1 MALKLNI
8 KFDLKKVPKGARIA
22 IAVAPAVII
31 AILFVVLVYMPKTKE
46 VKMLNADISKQENE
60 IAKNKTK
67 AAKLDILK
75 IENDKLTKK
84 LKELQ
89 EKLPEEEGVSTLIQ
103 QLSEMAVKADI
114 DILTWKPEAKKAHP
128 SGIVEEIPFS
138 LTLAG
143 TYHNLGSFFSSLT
156 RLNRIVNVS
165 DIQLGDPKVRKEE
178 AALNITVK
186 AITFSAVKEKG
197 K

>member
-8 KFDLKKVPKGARIA
+8 KLDLKKVPKGARIA

-60 IAKNKTK
+60 IAKNKTM

-75 IENDKLTKK
+75 IENDKLIKE

-89 EKLPEEEGVSTLIQ
+89 EKLPEEESVSTLIQ
-103 QLSEMAVKADI
+103 QLSEIAVRADI

-143 TYHNLGSFFSSLT
+143 TYHNLGSFFSNLT

-165 DIQLGDPKVRKEE
+165 DIQLVDPKVRKEE

>member
-8 KFDLKKVPKGARIA
+8 KLDLKKVPKGARIA

>member
-1 MALKLNI
+1 VALKLDI
-8 KFDLKKVPKGARIA
+8 KFDLKKVSKGARIA
-22 IAVAPAVII
+22 IAIAPPVII
-31 AILFVVLVYMPKTKE
+31 AILFVMLVYFPKTKE
-46 VKMLNADISKQENE
+46 IKKVNADMSAQENE

-75 IENDKLTKK
+75 IENEKLTKE

-89 EKLPEEEGVSTLIQ
+89 EKLPEEEGVSALIQ
-103 QLSEMAVKADI
+103 QLSGMAVKADI
-114 DILTWKPEAKKAHP
+114 DILTWKPEVKKAHP

-156 RLNRIVNVS
+156 RLNRIVNIS
-165 DIQLGDPKVRKEE
+165 DIQLGNPTVQKEE
-178 AALNITVK
+178 AVLSISLK
-186 AITFSAVKEKG
+186 ATTFSALKEKG